1 MKCRSALAE
10 YCLLSRGIGTTPND
24 DKSKNEVTNAELH
37 ELLVR
42 MRNEHNEHLREQDL
56 LLDVI
61 RNQSKP
67 QFWREVGANVVG
79 SVFVESG
86 LYILGKLGKCIKF

>member
-10 YCLLSRGIGTTPND
+10 YCLLSRGISTTPND
-24 DKSKNEVTNAELH
+24 EGQKNEVTNAELH

-42 MRNEHNEHLREQDL
+42 MKDEHTQHLREHDL
-56 LLDVI
+56 LLDII

-79 SVFVESG
+79 SIFFESG

>member
-1 MKCRSALAE
+1 MKCRSALEE
-10 YCLLSRGIGTTPND
+10 YCLLSRGISTTAID
-24 DKSKNEVTNAELH
+24 EGQKKEVTNAELR

-42 MRNEHNEHLREQDL
+42 MRNEHSEHLREHDL